1 MRDGLEAGDIIEMR
15 AIEDRG
21 ILVEKT
27 WTRATYIADMD
38 YQFGYHV
45 GGRVVGHQRRTND
58 QVAIWKIFWFKRT
71 GTGGYNIG
79 YYSDKALRESIKCGK
94 IVLYKKPCI

>member
-1 MRDGLEAGDIIEMR
+1 MRDGLEAGDIIEMC
-15 AIEDRG
+15 AIADRG

-27 WTRATYIADMD
+27 WTLATYIADMD
-38 YQFGYHV
+38 YQFGYYH
-45 GGRVVGHQRRTND
+45 GLGRRAED
-58 QVAIWKIFWFKRT
+58 QVAIWKIFWFKRP
-71 GTGGYNIG
+71 GAPGYNIG

>member
-1 MRDGLEAGDIIEMR
+1 MRDGLEAGDIIEML

-27 WTRATYIADMD
+27 WTQATCVGDMD
-38 YQFGYHV
+38 YQFGYYL
-45 GGRVVGHQRRTND
+45 GQARRADD

-71 GTGGYNIG
+71 GAGGYDIG

-94 IVLYKKPCI
+94 IRLHKKPL

>member
-1 MRDGLEAGDIIEMR
+1 MRNGLEAGDIIEML

-38 YQFGYHV
+38 YQFGYHLN
-45 GGRVVGHQRRTND
+45 QKRRAND

>member
-1 MRDGLEAGDIIEMR
+1 MEAGDIIEML

-27 WTRATYIADMD
+27 WTLATYIADMD
-38 YQFGYHV
+38 YQLGYHLRH
-45 GGRVVGHQRRTND
+45 GRRVDD
-58 QVAIWKIFWFKRT
+58 QVAIWKIFWFKRI
-71 GTGGYNIG
+71 GASGYDIG

>member
-1 MRDGLEAGDIIEMR
+1 MEAGDIIEML

-27 WTRATYIADMD
+27 WTQATYVGDMD
-38 YQFGYHV
+38 FQFGYYL
-45 GGRVVGHQRRTND
+45 GKARRADD
-58 QVAIWKIFWFKRT
+58 QVAIWKIFWFKCT
-71 GTGGYNIG
+71 GNGGYNIG

-94 IVLYKKPCI
+94 IILHKKPCT

>member
-1 MRDGLEAGDIIEMR
+1 MRDGLEAGDIVEML

-27 WTRATYIADMD
+27 WTQATYIADMD

-45 GGRVVGHQRRTND
+45 MPSRREED
-58 QVAIWKIFWFKRT
+58 QIAIWKIFWFKRT
-71 GTGGYNIG
+71 GGGGYDIG

-94 IVLYKKPCI
+94 IILHKKPCT

>member
-1 MRDGLEAGDIIEMR
+1 MRDGLEAGDIIEML

-27 WTRATYIADMD
+27 WTQATYVGDMD
-38 YQFGYHV
+38 YQFGYYL
-45 GGRVVGHQRRTND
+45 GKSRRAND

-71 GTGGYNIG
+71 GAGGYDIG

-94 IVLYKKPCI
+94 IKLHKKPL